1 MLGVDYEVSQAGDN
15 GRYQQLLLWLVFLPT
30 QLPFGTQHYFQLLS
44 SWTPDHW
51 CKVSRVSPDDNN
63 LYWNLRVAMVKEYRN
78 VDFLHAQCFVNK
90 SLNNVAISE
99 HRKVMKKRFMS
110 FHSTNVV
117 SKCDHGWYYNR
128 SWLGNVN
135 TIVTEVSKMF

>member
-1 MLGVDYEVSQAGDN
+1 MLGVDYELSQAGDN

-51 CKVSRVSPDDNN
+51 CKVSRVSPDDTN
-63 LYWNLRVAMVKEYRN
+63 LYWNLRVAMVKEYKN
-78 VDFLHAQCFVNK
+78 VDFLHAQCFVNR

-110 FHSTNVV
+110 FRSTNAV